1 MRLQSP
7 GHALEAAPMFVI
19 VRHGNTFEAGTQPR
33 RIGARTDLALT
44 GEGKAQAQR
53 LAEHFAQKGMRFDRV
68 MISPL
73 LRTRQTAEAIL
84 AAQDN
89 PPEPQTCNFL
99 REVDYGPDENCLEA
113 EVLARIGQDA
123 LDGWEQRGEIPTGW
137 IVEPEMRIK
146 AWRDL
151 FADASADAETTL
163 LVTSNGA
170 ARYAL
175 LADPALE
182 REAARLKSLKLPT
195 GGYGVI
201 GCDVGGLRL
210 ECWGER
216 P

>member
-1 MRLQSP
+1 
-7 GHALEAAPMFVI
+7 MFVI

-33 RIGARTDLALT
+33 RIGARTDLPLT
-44 GEGKAQAQR
+44 QEGEAQARR
-53 LAEHFAQKGMRFDRV
+53 LAEHFAQQGLRFDRV

-73 LRTRQTAEAIL
+73 KRTRQTAEAIL

-89 PPEPQTCNFL
+89 PPEPQTCDFL
-99 REVDYGPDENCLEA
+99 REVDYGPDENRIEA

-123 LDGWEQRGEIPTGW
+123 LGAWEQRGEIPAGW
-137 IVEPEMRIK
+137 IVEPEMRIST
-146 AWRDL
+146 WREL
-151 FADASADAETTL
+151 FANASDDAETTL

-182 REAARLKSLKLPT
+182 REAARLQSLKLPT

-201 GCDVGGLRL
+201 GCDEDGLRL